1 MELGDAEILCC
12 YSRYASL
19 SLREVCER
27 EEVCHVRAC
36 VCVSEFMRESAQQ
49 VKQKPTLGFKLTIDG
64 RQF

>member
-1 MELGDAEILCC
+1 MQ
-12 YSRYASL
+12 RYFVVIPDMPVCL
-19 SLREVCER
+19 SERFVRERRSAMFE
-27 EEVCHVRAC
+27 H